1 MTSGK
6 IRRPGS
12 YMKVSVKYLEEYPDR
27 IASVMKELLGKD
39 ISMYDPTFLLKVIE
53 ARCLACSLSGT
64 AMYCEL
70 LKEDSNEADVFYH
83 SLHITYSRFF
93 REPLTYALLEQ
104 IVLPEICSR
113 KPAGSEVRIWSAGC
127 AGGQEAYSMAMLLLD
142 LALDTGREVRFRI
155 FATDI
160 DEKMLAAGKA
170 GQYSSDSVAQ
180 IQAGRLAR
188 YFTKHGTS
196 YRALPILQQ
205 NINFSI
211 YDLLDES
218 SAHPPESIYGDFD
231 LVMCSNLLIYYTIPY
246 QHTILNKLFNSLS
259 ASGYLVT
266 GETERAL
273 VGNMLKQQ
281 IMTPTTAIFRIG
293 KKRGKR

>member
-12 YMKVSVKYLEEYPDR
+12 NMKASVKKLKDDPVKV
-27 IASVMKELLGKD
+27 ASVMKEFHGRDVSL
-39 ISMYDPTFLLKVIE
+39 YDPAFLLKVIE
-53 ARCLACSLSGT
+53 ARRFACSLSGT
-64 AMYCEL
+64 ALYCDL
-70 LKEDSNEADVFYH
+70 LKEDSTEADAFHH
-83 SLHITYSRFF
+83 SLHISYSRFF

-142 LALDTGREVRFRI
+142 LALDTGREIRFRI

-160 DEKMLAAGKA
+160 DEKALAAGRA
-170 GQYSSDSVAQ
+170 GQFSRDAVAQ

-188 YFTKHGTS
+188 YFTKQGNS
-196 YRALPILQQ
+196 YVTLPVLRQHIS
-205 NINFSI
+205 FSI

-231 LVMCSNLLIYYTIPY
+231 LVMCSNLLIYYTLPY
-246 QHTILNKLFNSLS
+246 QRTILNRLQNSLS
-259 ASGYLVT
+259 ASGFLTT
-266 GETERAL
+266 GEAEKAL
-273 VGNMLKQQ
+273 VGNMLKQRM
-281 IMTPTTAIFRIG
+281 ITPAAAIFRIG
-293 KKRGKR
+293 KNGGKQ